1 MSCLKLAPKL
11 VSKIIKECTH
21 LLKTLL
27 DKLERL
33 SPLLPG
39 NALDELMDG
48 LGGPELVAEMTGRR
62 NRFVFFSLNF

>member
-1 MSCLKLAPKL
+1 MILVMKL
-11 VSKIIKECTH
+11 VIKSIQECTH

-27 DKLERL
+27 AKLERL

-62 NRFVFFSLNF
+62 NRLV